1 MTTFLALAGQTLKL
15 GVRAGGGAIVALIFF
30 LAVVTVIPFGVGPDL
45 KLLARIGPAIL
56 WIAALLASLLG
67 LERLFGA
74 DRDDG
79 SLDIYVVSGEP
90 LVVYALGRAAGHW
103 IATGLPIVI
112 AAPILGILL
121 NLDPRAMGAVTLTL
135 LVGTPALTLIG
146 AVGAALTAGLPRGGL
161 LITVLVLPLTVP
173 VLIFGVSATLGAIS
187 DPEPFLSPFLLLCAG
202 TLAALVL
209 APIAAAAALKLAL
222 E

>member
-1 MTTFLALAGQTLKL
+1 MTAFSALVGQTLRL
-15 GVRAGGGAIVALIFF
+15 AVRAGGGAIVALVFF
-30 LAVVTVIPFGVGPDL
+30 LAVVTVIPFAVGPDL

-74 DRDDG
+74 DREDG
-79 SLDIYVVSGEP
+79 SLDVYFVSGEP
-90 LVVYALGRAAGHW
+90 LSVYALGRAAGHW

-112 AAPILGILL
+112 AAPILGLLL
-121 NLDPRAMGAVTLTL
+121 NLEPRAMAAVALTL
-135 LVGTPALTLIG
+135 SVGTPALTLIG

-161 LITVLVLPLTVP
+161 LVTVLVLPFTIP
-173 VLIFGVSATLGAIS
+173 VLIFGVLATQGAIS
-187 DPEPFLSPFLLLCAG
+187 DPEPFIAPFLLLCAS

>member
-1 MTTFLALAGQTLKL
+1 MTAFSALVGQTLRL
-15 GVRAGGGAIVALIFF
+15 AVRAGGGAIVALVFF

-74 DRDDG
+74 DREDG
-79 SLDIYVVSGEP
+79 SLDVYFVSGEP
-90 LVVYALGRAAGHW
+90 LFVYALGRAAGHW

-112 AAPILGILL
+112 AAPILGLLL
-121 NLDPRAMGAVTLTL
+121 NLEPRAMAAVALTL
-135 LVGTPALTLIG
+135 SVGTPALTLIG

-161 LITVLVLPLTVP
+161 LVTVLVLPFTIP
-173 VLIFGVSATLGAIS
+173 VLIFGVLATQGAIS
-187 DPEPFLSPFLLLCAG
+187 DPEPFIAPFLLLCAG

>member
-1 MTTFLALAGQTLKL
+1 MTSFLALVGQTLRL
-15 GVRAGGGAIVALIFF
+15 GLRAGGGAIVGLIFF

-67 LERLFGA
+67 LDRLFGA
-74 DRDDG
+74 DREDG
-79 SLDIYVVSGEP
+79 SLDVYFVSGEP
-90 LVVYALGRAAGHW
+90 LIVYALGRATGHW
-103 IATGLPIVI
+103 IATGLPIVV
-112 AAPILGILL
+112 AAPILGLLL
-121 NLDPRAMGAVTLTL
+121 NVEPLAMGAVALTL

-146 AVGAALTAGLPRGGL
+146 SVGAALTAGLPRGGL
-161 LITVLVLPLTVP
+161 LVTVLVLPFTIP
-173 VLIFGVSATLGAIS
+173 VLIFGVLAAQGAIS
-187 DPEPFLSPFLLLCAG
+187 DPEPFLSPFLLLCAA

>member
-1 MTTFLALAGQTLKL
+1 MTAFLALFCQTLRL
-15 GVRAGGGAIVALIFF
+15 AMRAGGGAIVALVFF

-45 KLLARIGPAIL
+45 KLLAHIGPAIL

-74 DRDDG
+74 DREDG
-79 SLDIYVVSGEP
+79 SLDVYFVSGEP
-90 LVVYALGRAAGHW
+90 LFVYALARATGHW

-112 AAPILGILL
+112 AAPILGLLL
-121 NLDPRAMGAVTLTL
+121 NLEPRAMGAVALTL
-135 LVGTPALTLIG
+135 LVGTPTLTLIG

-173 VLIFGVSATLGAIS
+173 VLIFGVLATQGAIS
-187 DPEPFLSPFLLLCAG
+187 DPEPFIAPFLLLCAG
-202 TLAALVL
+202 TLVALVL
-209 APIAAAAALKLAL
+209 APIGAAAALKLAL